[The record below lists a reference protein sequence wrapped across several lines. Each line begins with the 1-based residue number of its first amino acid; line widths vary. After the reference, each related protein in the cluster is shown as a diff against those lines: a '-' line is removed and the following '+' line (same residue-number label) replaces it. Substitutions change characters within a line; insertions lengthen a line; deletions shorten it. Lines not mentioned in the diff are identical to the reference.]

1 MKRYGPVQQRRKIW
15 IIRMTI
21 LTEIDLDAP
30 VLANHEIGMDA
41 PLAIAWNLLID
52 VNSWKYWNPEI
63 TFARLDG
70 EFATG
75 ASFEWESYEFPVTST
90 IYQVDLHRR
99 VLWGGIA
106 NGVTARHEWLFTK
119 SNEGVHVQTQEQK
132 AGATTDADVDRKQTM
147 IAQSLS
153 AWLGRDED
161 QA

>member
-1 MKRYGPVQQRRKIW
+1 
-15 IIRMTI
+15 MTI

-70 EFATG
+70 EFVTG

-119 SNEGVHVQTQEQK
+119 SNDGVHVQTRESF
-132 AGATTDADVDRKQTM
+132 AGAPVDADEAGMQTM
-147 IAQSLS
+147 LDQSLS
-153 AWLGRDED
+153 TWLGRIKDAALSKSGTD
-161 QA
+161 AGLGAHRN